1 MSETVK
7 GRPSGVAEQWTMI
20 SVIFLIIVLSLLFIQ
35 LAVEVRAQFGVFCLY
50 VDGDA
55 EDASGVDQAFGEY
68 AEDGFMDLSGG
79 RYDESCD
86 GEEESA

>member
-7 GRPSGVAEQWTMI
+7 GRTSGVAEQWTMI
-20 SVIFLIIVLSLLFIQ
+20 SVIFLIIVLFLLFLQ
-35 LAVEVRAQFGVFCLY
+35 LAVKVRAQFGVFCLY

-55 EDASGVDQAFGEY
+55 EDTSGVDQTLGEY